1 MASHFTSRPVPS
13 HRSHS
18 APGSQRV
25 SHMGVLWSRLIHL
38 PPMEEKIFLY
48 QPRGLLSQRQENES
62 HVDALSPK
70 RGPAEPEGG
79 LRQMQRKQ
87 VLGSE
92 LKLVLFKKKRMISL
106 NLRLCFQLPHV
117 HTCMATGHFRLIIDL
132 LGSVAI
138 FVTLRPAPFNKFT

>member
-48 QPRGLLSQRQENES
+48 QPQGLLSQRQENES

-87 VLGSE
+87 VHLS
-92 LKLVLFKKKRMISL
+92 F
-106 NLRLCFQLPHV
+106 LCFFIHSTNICRGPGQFSRIWGEGVVKMNQAWFCPQNLQD
-117 HTCMATGHFRLIIDL
+117 TREAMA
-132 LGSVAI
+132 S
-138 FVTLRPAPFNKFT
+138 